1 MSIRNGLLALLEG
14 GPKYGYQLR
23 VEFEAATGATWPLN
37 VGQVYTTLNRL
48 ERDGMVEPA
57 GEADDSGKVVYR
69 ITGAGRAELAIWFDE
84 PIEHDAR
91 PRDEL
96 VIKLALA
103 IATPGVDAL
112 AVIDTQR
119 AAAHRAIRAAT
130 RRKAAQ
136 NGSTDLA
143 NELVAE
149 AAIFAAEAEV
159 RWLDHCEQVLLASP
173 PAARPDLTRSV
184 T

>member
-14 GPKYGYQLR
+14 APKYGYQLR

-48 ERDGMVEPA
+48 DRDGLVEPV
-57 GEADDSGKVVYR
+57 GSADESGKVVYR
-69 ITGAGRAELAIWFDE
+69 ITETGRAELAAWFDE

-96 VIKLALA
+96 VIKVAMA
-103 IATPGVDAL
+103 VATPTVDAL
-112 AVIDTQR
+112 AVIDAQR

-130 RRKAAQ
+130 RRKAGPA
-136 NGSTDLA
+136 TDLA
-143 NELVAE
+143 TALVHE

-159 RWLDHCEQVLLASP
+159 RWLDHCEQVLLTAP
-173 PAARPDLTRSV
+173 PAASPADLTRSV

>member
-37 VGQVYTTLNRL
+37 VGQVYTTLSRL
-48 ERDGMVEPA
+48 ERDGLVEPN
-57 GEADDSGKVVYR
+57 GTADDSGKVVYR
-69 ITGAGRAELAIWFDE
+69 ITAAGRTELAAWFDE

-96 VIKLALA
+96 VIKVAMA
-103 IATPGVDAL
+103 VATPTVDAL
-112 AVIDTQR
+112 AVIDAQR
-119 AAAHRAIRAAT
+119 AAAHRAIRTAT
-130 RRKAAQ
+130 RRKAAR
-136 NGSTDLA
+136 NGTSDLA
-143 NELVAE
+143 TELVAE

-159 RWLDHCEQVLLASP
+159 RWLDHCEQVLLARP
-173 PAARPDLTRSV
+173 HATPADLTRSV

>member
-48 ERDGMVEPA
+48 ERDGLVEPA
-57 GEADDSGKVVYR
+57 GTADESGKVVYR
-69 ITGAGRAELAIWFDE
+69 ITEAGRTELAAWFDE

-96 VIKLALA
+96 VIKVAMA
-103 IATPGVDAL
+103 VATPTVDAL
-112 AVIDTQR
+112 AVIDAQR
-119 AAAHRAIRAAT
+119 EAAHRAIRAAT
-130 RRKAAQ
+130 RRKAGPA
-136 NGSTDLA
+136 TDLA
-143 NELVAE
+143 TALVHE

-159 RWLDHCEQVLLASP
+159 RWLDHCEQVLLTAP
-173 PAARPDLTRSV
+173 PAASPADLTRSV

>member
-48 ERDGMVEPA
+48 DRDGLVEPA
-57 GEADDSGKVVYR
+57 GTADESGKVVYR
-69 ITGAGRAELAIWFDE
+69 ITEAGRAELAAWFDE

-96 VIKLALA
+96 VIKVAMA
-103 IATPGVDAL
+103 VATPTVDAL
-112 AVIDTQR
+112 AVIDAQR
-119 AAAHRAIRAAT
+119 TAAHRAIRAAT
-130 RRKAAQ
+130 RRKAS
-136 NGSTDLA
+136 GDLA
-143 NELVAE
+143 AELVAE
-149 AAIFAAEAEV
+149 AAIFAAEAEI
-159 RWLDHCEQVLLASP
+159 RWLDHCEQVLLTR
-173 PAARPDLTRSV
+173 PANPDLTRSV